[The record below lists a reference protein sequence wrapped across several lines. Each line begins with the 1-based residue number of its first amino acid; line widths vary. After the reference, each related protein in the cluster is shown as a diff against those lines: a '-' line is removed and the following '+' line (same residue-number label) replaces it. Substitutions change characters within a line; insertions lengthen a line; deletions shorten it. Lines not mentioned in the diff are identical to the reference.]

1 MYTNDKILVGKSGD
15 KELCILPNMANRHGL
30 ITGAS
35 GSGKTITLKVMAESF
50 SDAGVPVFLAD
61 VKGDL
66 AGTAV
71 EGDIDTIQKRVDKLG
86 LEGFECKKYPVRF
99 WDLYGENGHPIR
111 ATVEGVGPDIL
122 SMMLGLSEAQ
132 EGNLDIVFEVAKDE
146 GLQLINLADLRS
158 TLQYVAENKDK
169 YTLKYGNVTAQS
181 IGVIQRSLLALEKQG
196 ADKFFGEPALDIK
209 DFFATESDGRGV
221 INCLHAVELFQS
233 PDLYASF
240 LLWLLNTLFASSPEV
255 GDLDKPKMVFFFDE
269 AHLLF
274 DSMPSYRLKRIVQV
288 VKLIRSRGIGLYFV
302 SQNPTDIPD
311 EILAQLGNRVQH
323 ALRAYTPSEQKIV
336 KAAAGAFR
344 VNKEFDTETAISELG
359 TGEALISFQDEKG
372 APSIVERAYI
382 LPPQSYMGSINDMVR
397 MKVINNSPL
406 CGKYDEAIDN
416 ESAHEKIV
424 KQNEEK
430 RAAEEEA
437 RQKAEEE
444 KRAAAEA
451 KEAEKRAKEEQKEA
465 EKQAREEARA
475 AREAERQAAAAERA
489 KTAEERQKL
498 AIQKQQEALA
508 AKKKAN
514 SIGGKIEKTV
524 TTGVQRGV
532 TNAISSSI
540 SKGIK
545 STFKNIFK

>member
-1 MYTNDKILVGKSGD
+1 MYTNEKILVGKSGD
-15 KELCILPNMANRHGL
+15 KELSILLNMANRHGL

-50 SDAGVPVFLAD
+50 SEAGVPVFLAD

-71 EGDIDTIQKRVDKLG
+71 EGDIEGIQKRVDKLS
-86 LEGFECKKYPVRF
+86 LKGFECKKFPVRF

-169 YTLKYGNVTAQS
+169 YTLKYGNVTTQS

-209 DFFATESDGRGV
+209 DFFAVDADGRGV
-221 INCLHAVELFQS
+221 INALHAVELFQS

-255 GDLDKPKMVFFFDE
+255 GDLDKPRMVFFFDE

-323 ALRAYTPSEQKIV
+323 ALRAYTPSEQKVV
-336 KAAAGAFR
+336 KAAASAFR

-372 APSIVERAYI
+372 APTIVERALI
-382 LPPQSYMGSINDMVR
+382 LPPQSYMGAINDMMR
-397 MKVINNSPL
+397 MKIINNSPL

-424 KQNEEK
+424 KHREEK
-430 RAAEEEA
+430 AAAEEEA
-437 RQKAEEE
+437 RKKAE
-444 KRAAAEA
+444 EA
-451 KEAEKRAKEEQKEA
+451 KEAEKRAKEEQKQA
-465 EKQAREEARA
+465 EKQAREEERA
-475 AREAERQAAAAERA
+475 AKEAERKAAAEQRA
-489 KTAEERQKL
+489 KTAEERQQL
-498 AIQKQQEALA
+498 AIQKQKEALE

-514 SIGGKIEKTV
+514 SLGGKIEKTV

>member
-1 MYTNDKILVGKSGD
+1 MYTNDKILVGKSED
-15 KELCILPNMANRHGL
+15 KELNILLNMANRHGL

-35 GSGKTITLKVMAESF
+35 GSGKTVTLKVMAESF

-71 EGDIDTIQKRVDKLG
+71 EGDINAIQKRVDKLG
-86 LEGFECKKYPVRF
+86 LEGFECKKFPVRF

-111 ATVEGVGPDIL
+111 TTVANVGSDIL

-132 EGNLDIVFEVAKDE
+132 EGNLAIVFEVAKDE
-146 GLQLINLADLRS
+146 GLELINLADLRS

-169 YTLKYGNVTAQS
+169 YITKYGNITTQS

-196 ADKFFGEPALDIK
+196 ADKFFGEPALDVK
-209 DFFATESDGRGV
+209 DFFSIDSEGRGI
-221 INCLHAVELFQS
+221 INILHAVELFQS
-233 PDLYASF
+233 TDLYASF
-240 LLWLLNTLFASSPEV
+240 LLWLLNTLFATSPEV

-302 SQNPTDIPD
+302 SQNPTDVPD

-323 ALRAYTPSEQKIV
+323 ALRAYTPSEQKVV

-344 VNKEFDTETAISELG
+344 TNKAFDTETAISELG

-372 APSIVERAYI
+372 APSVVERATI
-382 LPPQSYMGSINDMVR
+382 LPPQSFMGAINDMVR
-397 MKVINNSPL
+397 MKVINNSDL

-416 ESAHEKIV
+416 ESAHEKIT
-424 KQNEEK
+424 KHNEEK
-430 RAAEEEA
+430 AA
-437 RQKAEEE
+437 QAEEE
-444 KRAAAEA
+444 K
-451 KEAEKRAKEEQKEA
+451 
-465 EKQAREEARA
+465 
-475 AREAERQAAAAERA
+475 AAAAKA
-489 KTAEERQKL
+489 KEDARIEKEHQKQLAAEEKQKL
-498 AIQKQQEALA
+498 AIQREQERLA
-508 AKKKAN
+508 AKKAAEEEKKKQKLEKKVDKYADRFIGNIAGKA
-514 SIGGKIEKTV
+514 G
-524 TTGVQRGV
+524 
-532 TNAISSSI
+532 
-540 SKGIK
+540 SKLADK
-545 STFKNIFK
+545 MFKNLFK

>member
-1 MYTNDKILVGKSGD
+1 MYTNDKILVGKSED
-15 KELCILPNMANRHGL
+15 KELNILLNMANRHGL

-71 EGDIDTIQKRVDKLG
+71 EGDINAIQKRIDKLG
-86 LEGFECKKYPVRF
+86 LEGFECKKFPVRF

-111 ATVEGVGPDIL
+111 ATVANVGSDIL

-132 EGNLDIVFEVAKDE
+132 EGNLAIVFEVAKDE
-146 GLQLINLADLRS
+146 GLELINLADLRS

-169 YTLKYGNVTAQS
+169 YITKYGNITTQS

-196 ADKFFGEPALDIK
+196 ADKFFGEPALDVK
-209 DFFATESDGRGV
+209 DFFSIDGEGRGI
-221 INCLHAVELFQS
+221 INILHAVELFQS

-240 LLWLLNTLFASSPEV
+240 LLWLLNTLFATSPEV

-302 SQNPTDIPD
+302 SQNPTNVPD

-323 ALRAYTPSEQKIV
+323 ALRAYTPSEQKVV

-344 VNKEFDTETAISELG
+344 TNKAFDTEIAISELG
-359 TGEALISFQDEKG
+359 TGEALVSFQDEKG
-372 APSIVERAYI
+372 APSVVERATI
-382 LPPQSYMGSINDMVR
+382 LPPQSFIGAINDMVR
-397 MKVINNSPL
+397 MKVINNSDL

-416 ESAHEKIV
+416 ESAHEKIT
-424 KQNEEK
+424 KHNEEK
-430 RAAEEEA
+430 AAQAEEEK
-437 RQKAEEE
+437 RKAEEE
-444 KRAAAEA
+444 KAAATKA
-451 KEAEKRAKEEQKEA
+451 KEDARIEKEHQK
-465 EKQAREEARA
+465 QL
-475 AREAERQAAAAERA
+475 AAEE
-489 KTAEERQKL
+489 KQKL
-498 AIQKQQEALA
+498 AIQREQERLA
-508 AKKKAN
+508 AKKAAEEEKKKQKLEKKVDKYADRFIGNIAGKAG
-514 SIGGKIEKTV
+514 SRLADKM
-524 TTGVQRGV
+524 
-532 TNAISSSI
+532 
-540 SKGIK
+540 
-545 STFKNIFK
+545 FKNLFK

>member
-1 MYTNDKILVGKSGD
+1 MYTNDKILVGKSED
-15 KELCILPNMANRHGL
+15 KELNILLNMANRHGL

-71 EGDIDTIQKRVDKLG
+71 EGDINAIQKRVDKLG
-86 LEGFECKKYPVRF
+86 LEGFECKKFPVRF

-111 ATVEGVGPDIL
+111 ATVANVGSDIL

-132 EGNLDIVFEVAKDE
+132 EGNLAIVFEVAKDE
-146 GLQLINLADLRS
+146 GLELINLADLRS

-169 YTLKYGNVTAQS
+169 YITKYGNITTQS

-196 ADKFFGEPALDIK
+196 ADKFFGEPALDVK
-209 DFFATESDGRGV
+209 DFFSIDSEGRGI
-221 INCLHAVELFQS
+221 INILHAVELFQS

-240 LLWLLNTLFASSPEV
+240 LLWLLNTLFATSPEV

-302 SQNPTDIPD
+302 SQNPTDVPD

-323 ALRAYTPSEQKIV
+323 ALRAYTPSEQKVV

-344 VNKEFDTETAISELG
+344 TNKAFDTETAISELG

-372 APSIVERAYI
+372 APSVVERATI
-382 LPPQSYMGSINDMVR
+382 LPPQSFMGAINDMVR
-397 MKVINNSPL
+397 MKVINNSDL

-416 ESAHEKIV
+416 ESAHEKIT
-424 KQNEEK
+424 KHNEEK
-430 RAAEEEA
+430 AAQAEEEK
-437 RQKAEEE
+437 RKAEEE
-444 KRAAAEA
+444 K
-451 KEAEKRAKEEQKEA
+451 
-465 EKQAREEARA
+465 
-475 AREAERQAAAAERA
+475 AAAA
-489 KTAEERQKL
+489 KTKEDARIEKEHQKQLAAEEKQKL
-498 AIQKQQEALA
+498 AIQREQERLA
-508 AKKKAN
+508 AKKAAEEEKKKQKLEKKVDKYADRFIGNIAGKA
-514 SIGGKIEKTV
+514 G
-524 TTGVQRGV
+524 
-532 TNAISSSI
+532 
-540 SKGIK
+540 SKLADK
-545 STFKNIFK
+545 MFKNLFK

>member
-1 MYTNDKILVGKSGD
+1 MYTNDKILVGKSED
-15 KELCILPNMANRHGL
+15 KELNILLNMANRHGL

-71 EGDIDTIQKRVDKLG
+71 EGDINAIQKRVDKLG
-86 LEGFECKKYPVRF
+86 LEGFECKKFPVRF

-111 ATVEGVGPDIL
+111 ATVANVGSDIL

-132 EGNLDIVFEVAKDE
+132 EGNLAIVFEVAKDE
-146 GLQLINLADLRS
+146 ELELINLADLRS

-169 YTLKYGNVTAQS
+169 YITKYGNITTQS

-196 ADKFFGEPALDIK
+196 ADKFFGEPALDVK
-209 DFFATESDGRGV
+209 DFFSIDGEGRGI
-221 INCLHAVELFQS
+221 INILHAVELFQS

-240 LLWLLNTLFASSPEV
+240 LLWLLNTLFATSPEV

-302 SQNPTDIPD
+302 SQNPTDVPD

-323 ALRAYTPSEQKIV
+323 ALRAYTPSEQKVV

-344 VNKEFDTETAISELG
+344 TNKAFDTEIAISELG
-359 TGEALISFQDEKG
+359 TGEALVSFQDEKG
-372 APSIVERAYI
+372 APSVVERATI
-382 LPPQSYMGSINDMVR
+382 LPPQSFIGAINDMVR
-397 MKVINNSPL
+397 MKVINNSDL

-416 ESAHEKIV
+416 ESAHEKIT
-424 KQNEEK
+424 KHNEEK
-430 RAAEEEA
+430 AAQAEEEK
-437 RQKAEEE
+437 RKAEEE
-444 KRAAAEA
+444 KAAATKA
-451 KEAEKRAKEEQKEA
+451 KEDARIEKEHQK
-465 EKQAREEARA
+465 QL
-475 AREAERQAAAAERA
+475 AAEE
-489 KTAEERQKL
+489 KQKL
-498 AIQKQQEALA
+498 AIQREQERLA
-508 AKKKAN
+508 AKKAAEEEKKKQKLEKKVDKYADRFIGNIAGKAG
-514 SIGGKIEKTV
+514 SRLADKM
-524 TTGVQRGV
+524 
-532 TNAISSSI
+532 
-540 SKGIK
+540 
-545 STFKNIFK
+545 FKNLFK